1 MIILKLF
8 EEWGIS
14 LKLKRKTNSINFKT
28 LVYLVAFSV
37 TILLFLIFSQSI
49 LLKYSYERY
58 QTDKIK
64 KIVKSVQD
72 YDADDI
78 FHNLETLVYDNSVCA
93 QYIFDG
99 GNNIS
104 YNTLMVGCGLN
115 KNNTQIVELMNN
127 IMSDNKDVQYIKL
140 INKKTDTKAILTGI
154 KVDKGYLFIYSP
166 LEDLAGA
173 NIVLRSQVIFITCIV
188 IILACFIS
196 YFLSNKIT
204 DPIMKITRKAKELG
218 EGNYNIEF
226 DSSDVLEIDELA
238 NTLNHV
244 SRDLSKIDELRRD
257 LMANVSH
264 DLKTPLTMIR
274 AYAEM
279 IRDISYKDK
288 VKMDKDLSVIIEETE
303 RLNVLVNDILDLSKM
318 QADAD
323 SLNIEQFDLCELIK
337 EVMRRYDILKT
348 TEDYNFIMDLPD
360 NAKVSA
366 DKQKMMQVIYNLINN
381 AINYTGDDKKV
392 FIKVSKVKKEYLVEI
407 KDTGKGI
414 KKEEI
419 PYIWDKYYKKDKK
432 HQRNVVS
439 TGIGLSIV
447 KEILTKHK
455 FDYGVKSVP
464 KKGTTFYFKIKK

>member
-1 MIILKLF
+1 
-8 EEWGIS
+8 
-14 LKLKRKTNSINFKT
+14 
-28 LVYLVAFSV
+28 
-37 TILLFLIFSQSI
+37 
-49 LLKYSYERY
+49 
-58 QTDKIK
+58 
-64 KIVKSVQD
+64 
-72 YDADDI
+72 
-78 FHNLETLVYDNSVCA
+78 
-93 QYIFDG
+93 
-99 GNNIS
+99 
-104 YNTLMVGCGLN
+104 
-115 KNNTQIVELMNN
+115 
-127 IMSDNKDVQYIKL
+127 
-140 INKKTDTKAILTGI
+140 
-154 KVDKGYLFIYSP
+154 
-166 LEDLAGA
+166 
-173 NIVLRSQVIFITCIV
+173 
-188 IILACFIS
+188 
-196 YFLSNKIT
+196 
-204 DPIMKITRKAKELG
+204 MKITRKAKELG

-348 TEDYNFIMDLPD
+348 TEDYNFIMELPD
-360 NAKVSA
+360 NDPGYNAKVSA